1 MKSVKFK
8 SRRDTQ
14 NITGVVKL
22 LKCGR
27 KGIVWNYPNHNLLQT
42 EMWKIISYLNTL
54 LKCGCKN
61 RSIDWNV
68 EENIS
73 STNWNVEDNF
83 YIGKH
88 SWNMCN
94 LSEEDIC
101 SILQGMKNYWN
112 VEEKGKHGT
121 IFKP

>member
-14 NITGVVKL
+14 NITCVVKL

-27 KGIVWNYPNHNLLQT
+27 KGIICNNPNHNLPQT

-68 EENIS
+68 EEYEENIS
-73 STNWNVEDNF
+73 SKNWNVEDNF
-83 YIGKH
+83 I
-88 SWNMCN
+88 
-94 LSEEDIC
+94 SENIPDIC
-101 SILQGMKNYWN
+101 VI
-112 VEEKGKHGT
+112 
-121 IFKP
+121 